1 LDEVDLKYRTRDST
15 LGSLVFSRSKGGEAD
30 GEPLPGQQST
40 NQLYTLPFDVKSI
53 INYKEK
59 VFTSSE
65 RKMST

>member
-40 NQLYTLPFDVKSI
+40 NQLYTLLLDAKSI